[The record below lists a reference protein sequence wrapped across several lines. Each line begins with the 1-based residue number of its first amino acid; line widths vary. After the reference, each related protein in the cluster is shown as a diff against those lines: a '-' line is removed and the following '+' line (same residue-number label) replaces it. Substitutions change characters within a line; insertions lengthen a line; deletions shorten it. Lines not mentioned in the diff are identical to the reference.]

1 MIDNNHSQKAL
12 WKIFLNLID
21 QRKNY
26 SMPLKKENKPPLKP
40 QRKPF
45 GFSWL
50 FYLLL
55 FNLAIFLLLS
65 RNKSM
70 EEISWNTFRNNML
83 LQHDVDKVD
92 VVNKEIVEVYIKKDS
107 LTKQRYKSIANLYK
121 NNSNPGPEYYFH
133 IGSLNYFE
141 RKLDDAQA
149 GFPDSDKVSVTY
161 TTRQNWWSGILSWVL
176 PLILLVFFFYYS
188 RRMSG
193 GAPGGSSIF
202 DFGKTRD
209 AEYSKAKLSPVTF
222 KDVAGYD
229 EAKMEVMEIV
239 EFLKQPGNFTK
250 LGAKIPKGVLLV
262 GPPGSGKTLLA
273 KAVAGEAAVP
283 FFSLSGSEFIE
294 IFVGVGASRVRDLFN
309 KAKQK
314 APSIIF
320 IDEIDTIGR
329 IRGRAMSAQA
339 NDERDSTL
347 NQLLTEMDGFAPNTG
362 VIVMAATNRADILD
376 PALLRAGRFD
386 RHIYLELPNKTER
399 EAIFNV
405 HLKPLKMDTSV
416 NSAYLAG
423 QTPGF
428 SGADIANVCNEAAL
442 IAARHKKEA
451 VDKQDFYDAID
462 RIIAGMEKKSKIITP
477 SEKKVIAY
485 HEAGHAITSWM
496 LKHIDPLVKVSII
509 PRGKSLGSA
518 WYLPEE
524 HQIITLAEFNDQL
537 CAALGGRVA
546 EEIVFG
552 DPSSGALDDLEK
564 VTKQAYMMVA
574 NLGLN
579 PQIGSM
585 SYYDSTGTYENTFQ
599 KPFSEATA
607 QLIDI
612 EVRKLIEQA
621 HKRTTELLLGKRAE
635 LDKLAQ
641 LLLEKEV
648 VYKEDIEVILGK
660 RNIS

>member
-1 MIDNNHSQKAL
+1 MPVPPKKDN
-12 WKIFLNLID
+12 
-21 QRKNY
+21 RR
-26 SMPLKKENKPPLKP
+26 PLKP
-40 QRKPF
+40 QGYKPF
-45 GFSWL
+45 GISWL

-55 FNLAIFLLLS
+55 FNLAVFLLLS

-70 EEISWNTFRNNML
+70 EEITWNTFKNDML
-83 LQHDVDKVD
+83 LHYDVAKVD

-107 LTKQRYKSIANLYK
+107 LLKPRYKGIASLYK
-121 NNSNPGPEYYFH
+121 NNASPGPEYYFR

-141 RKLDDAQA
+141 RKLDEAQA
-149 GFPDSDKVSVTY
+149 SFPEAEKVTVTY
-161 TTRQNWWSGILSWVL
+161 TTRQNWWSGAISWIL
-176 PLILLVFFFYYS
+176 PLILLMFFFYYM

-193 GAPGGSSIF
+193 GATGGASSIF
-202 DFGKTRD
+202 DFGKARD
-209 AEYSKAKLSPVTF
+209 AEYSKGKLSPITF
-222 KDVAGYD
+222 KDVAGYE

-329 IRGRAMSAQA
+329 IRGRAVSAQA

-347 NQLLTEMDGFAPNTG
+347 NQLLTEMDGFDPNTG

-386 RHIYLELPNKTER
+386 RHIYLELPNRNER

-405 HLKPLKMDTSV
+405 HLKPLKLDPSV
-416 NSAYLAG
+416 NCAYLAG

-462 RIIAGMEKKSKIITP
+462 RVIAGLEKKSKIITP

-485 HEAGHAITSWM
+485 HEAGHATVSWM
-496 LKHIDPLVKVSII
+496 LKNIDPLVKISII

-552 DPSSGALDDLEK
+552 QPSSGALDDLEK

-574 NLGLN
+574 NLGLTT
-579 PQIGSM
+579 QLGSI
-585 SYYDSTGTYENTFQ
+585 SYYDSTGTYESSFQ

-607 QLIDI
+607 QLIDS
-612 EVRKLIEQA
+612 EVRKIVEEA
-621 HKRTTELLLGKRAE
+621 HRRTRDLLTEKRTE

-648 VYKEDIEVILGK
+648 VYKEDIEKILGK
-660 RNIS
+660 REFPESSQV